1 MNTKTNIKSST
12 IFKSTNH
19 NYPIIFSSPHSG
31 RFYPKYFINDINV
44 SLFQLRCLEDMYVDK
59 IVYPISKKLNISF
72 ITANFSRAFLDVNRN
87 ENEIDPSMFEDKLVN
102 ENIIT
107 KKVSAG
113 FGLIPKRTL
122 KGKKIYRTK
131 IKNNELV
138 NRLNEV
144 YYPWHKD
151 LKKLINH
158 VYKKFNF
165 CLLVDFHSMPSN
177 IEYGSLSNRSEICIS
192 NLDEKSCSSEI
203 TLNLADEFKSLGYNV
218 TINYPFK
225 GGYIVDS
232 YSDKKGL
239 MTLQLEIRRDIYM
252 DENKLVLKNDFKKI
266 KSDFYIS
273 ISNFSNLLKDNCFDV
288 AAE

>member
-19 NYPIIFSSPHSG
+19 NYPIVFSSPHSG

-203 TLNLADEFKSLGYNV
+203 TLSLADEFKSLGYNV

-266 KSDFYIS
+266 KSDFYS
-273 ISNFSNLLKDNCFDV
+273 AISNFSNLVKDNCFDV